1 MHHTSLDPLT
11 IMKGQ
16 IDVALQKKREPE
28 DYLQVLEAVNE
39 EVDRLIGLAGSLL
52 TLTRP
57 DAGNIP
63 LTVERLA
70 VADVVAG
77 AVEHSHSTALQKDV
91 ELQVISG
98 SSITMRADE
107 DLILQFLLNFSTT
120 RSNIRRLAVT

>member
-28 DYLQVLEAVNE
+28 DYLQVFEAVNE
-39 EVDRLIGLAGSLL
+39 EVDRLIRLAGSLL

-77 AVEHSHSTALQKDV
+77 AVEHSHSMALQKDV

>member
-1 MHHTSLDPLT
+1 MF
-11 IMKGQ
+11 
-16 IDVALQKKREPE
+16 
-28 DYLQVLEAVNE
+28 EAVNE
-39 EVDRLIGLAGSLL
+39 EVDRLIRLAGSLL

-63 LTVERLA
+63 LTVECLA

-77 AVEHSHSTALQKDV
+77 AVEHSHSMALQKDV

>member
-39 EVDRLIGLAGSLL
+39 EVDRLIRLAGSLL